1 MSTSQ
6 IKVWYQ
12 SKVVW
17 LAIIQGVIGIFMVL
31 ETQLG
36 SVGWILVGK
45 SVLDV
50 ILRTVTN
57 LPIAGA
63 KRK

>member
-6 IKVWYQ
+6 SKVWYQ

-36 SVGWILVGK
+36 SVGWVLLGK
-45 SVLDV
+45 SILDV

-57 LPIAGA
+57 LPIAGV